1 MSLFG
6 RLIEFSQYALS
17 TLYDFGNRML
27 EFLSTEYTFFGETF
41 TLFGLL
47 FGAGLFVYIGVR
59 LVIHLA
65 TIVIDE

>member
-27 EFLSTEYTFFGETF
+27 EFLSTEYTLFGDSF
-41 TLFGLL
+41 TLFSLI
-47 FGAGLFVYIGVR
+47 FGSGLFLYIGVR

>member
-6 RLIEFSQYALS
+6 RLIEFSQHALS

-27 EFLSTEYTFFGETF
+27 EFLSTEYILFGESF
-41 TLFGLL
+41 TLFSLI
-47 FGAGLFVYIGVR
+47 FGSGLFLYIGVR